1 MSNVNYLAQFAKSFN
16 WAGFFLPKN
25 VYHDCSKLYAFC
37 RVLDDLVDEKTNLE
51 LREQRFDEIT
61 NIYKKTYELDNN
73 DRKILNQNEHE
84 LIVNDMIELAYNN
97 NIKRIILDDLIEGVG
112 SDLKQKVYLRS
123 VKDLLVYSYRVAGTV
138 GLMMAKILG
147 VSDTRSLKGAID
159 LGIAMQLTNIA
170 RDVIEDKKMNRQY
183 IKPDFENIEAT
194 LKLADMFYESSYTSI
209 KKIPFK
215 YRFAIIVARRV
226 YRQIG
231 RKIIQKRNME
241 NYEKS
246 GKIYVNNFEK
256 IYQTILSLFD
266 LMFLYLKDVESHQRI
281 REHEIIREEI
291 NLDERI

>member
-25 VYHDCSKLYAFC
+25 VYHDCSRLYAFC

-138 GLMMAKILG
+138 GLMMAKILN
-147 VSDTRSLKGAID
+147 VNDTRSLKGAID

-246 GKIYVNNFEK
+246 GKIYVNNFGK

-266 LMFLYLKDVESHQRI
+266 LMFLYLKDVESHQRT

>member
-25 VYHDCSKLYAFC
+25 VYQDCSKLYAFC
-37 RVLDDLVDEKTNLE
+37 RVLDDLVDEKTDLE
-51 LREQRFDEIT
+51 LREERFNEIK
-61 NIYKKTYELDNN
+61 NIYKKTYEIDNN
-73 DRKILNQNEHE
+73 DRNILNQNEHG
-84 LIVNDMIELAYNN
+84 LIVNDMIDLAYNN
-97 NIKRIILDDLIEGVG
+97 NIKRIILDDLIDGVG

-138 GLMMAKILG
+138 GLMMAKILS

-246 GKIYVNNFEK
+246 GKIYVNNFGK